1 MRKFI
6 IDTDTASDDVIAI
19 ITALREPSIEVLA
32 LTVVAGNVGLEQS
45 IQNAL
50 TAIKVADTYQPA
62 VYGGMSKPLFRNL
75 FTAADVHGE
84 DGLGNMFLPKSNIPI
99 ESEHAMDALIRLI
112 EEHPYEIELITLGPL
127 TNIAMAALKA
137 PETMN
142 KLKSITLMAG
152 TGLGPGNTTET
163 AEFNVYVDAEALSI
177 VLGIDVP
184 KLFVGWD
191 VIEKRA
197 FITEDDLAHLD
208 NSDSPIAK
216 FAVRCTK
223 SLHDFCKGLGLNG
236 FELADPTAMICAIW
250 PEVMTNCIEAHATVE
265 TKKEENYGQI
275 FLDQES
281 ATPNST
287 TCIDLDG
294 ELLKTYLFNT
304 LLMKENK

>member
-19 ITALREPSIEVLA
+19 ITALREPSVEVLA

-50 TAIKVADTYQPA
+50 TAIEIADTYQPA

-75 FTAADVHGE
+75 FTADDIHGA
-84 DGLGNMFLPKSNIPI
+84 DGLGNMFLPKSNIKI
-99 ESEHAMDALIRLI
+99 ESEHAMDAIIRLI

-127 TNIAMAALKA
+127 TNIAMATLKA
-137 PETMN
+137 PEVMN

-152 TGLGPGNTTET
+152 TGLGAGNTTET

-177 VLGIDVP
+177 VLGLNVP

-191 VIEKRA
+191 VIQEKS
-197 FITEDDLAHLD
+197 FITEEDLTYLN
-208 NSDSPIAK
+208 NSDSKTAK

-223 SLHDFCKGLGLNG
+223 SLYDFCKGIGLNG
-236 FELADPTAMICAIW
+236 FELADPTAMICAIH
-250 PEVMTNCIEAHATVE
+250 PEIMTKCIEACATVE
-265 TKKEENYGQI
+265 TKNEENYGQI

-281 ATPNST
+281 NIPNSI
-287 TCIDLDG
+287 TCVDLDG
-294 ELLKTYLFNT
+294 DLLKKYLFDT
-304 LLMKENK
+304 LLTK

>member
-137 PETMN
+137 PKTMN

-177 VLGIDVP
+177 VLGLNVP

-197 FITEDDLAHLD
+197 FITEDDLAYLD
-208 NSDSPIAK
+208 NSDSTIAK
-216 FAVRCTK
+216 FAVQN
-223 SLHDFCKGLGLNG
+223 HF
-236 FELADPTAMICAIW
+236 
-250 PEVMTNCIEAHATVE
+250 MTSV
-265 TKKEENYGQI
+265 K
-275 FLDQES
+275 
-281 ATPNST
+281 
-287 TCIDLDG
+287 DLV
-294 ELLKTYLFNT
+294 
-304 LLMKENK
+304 

>member
-208 NSDSPIAK
+208 NSD
-216 FAVRCTK
+216 
-223 SLHDFCKGLGLNG
+223 
-236 FELADPTAMICAIW
+236 PTAMICAIW

>member
-19 ITALREPSIEVLA
+19 ITALREPSVDVLA
-32 LTVVAGNVGLEQS
+32 LTVVAGNVGLDQS

-50 TAIKVADTYQPA
+50 IAIDVANTYQPP
-62 VYGGMSKPLFRNL
+62 VYKGMSKPLFRDL
-75 FTAADVHGE
+75 FTADDVHGV
-84 DGLGNMFLPKSNIPI
+84 DGLGNMFLPKPNIPV

-112 EEHPYEIELITLGPL
+112 EEHPYEIELVTLGPL

-152 TGLGPGNTTET
+152 TGLGSGNTTET

-177 VLGIDVP
+177 VLDLDVP

-191 VIEKRA
+191 VIEKRS
-197 FITEDDLAHLD
+197 FITKDDLDYLSH
-208 NSDSPIAK
+208 SDSNTAK
-216 FAVRCTK
+216 FAVRCTQ
-223 SLHDFCKGLGLNG
+223 SLYEFCKKLGLKG

-250 PEVMTNCIEAHATVE
+250 PEVMTHCIKAYATVE
-265 TKKEENYGQI
+265 TKKAENYGQI
-275 FLDQES
+275 LLDQQS
-281 ATPNST
+281 NTPNSV
-287 TCIDLDG
+287 TCIDLDSD
-294 ELLKTYLFNT
+294 LFKQHLFKG
-304 LLMKENK
+304 LLMS